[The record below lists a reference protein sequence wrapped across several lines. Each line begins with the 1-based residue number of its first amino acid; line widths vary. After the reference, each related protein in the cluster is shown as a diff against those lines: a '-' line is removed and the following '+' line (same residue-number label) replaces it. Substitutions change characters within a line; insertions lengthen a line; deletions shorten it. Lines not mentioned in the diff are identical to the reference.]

1 MKPDFNFRASPARS
15 INIFGNLTDSL
26 VNSVA
31 ADILLLRS
39 VSSDPITVFIN
50 SNGGST
56 RSLEVLEGLLRT
68 SDVDGKHCRIIT
80 VALGN
85 AGSAAATL
93 LASGDYAV
101 AYPSAKI
108 HFHGVRLSDAKE
120 VTMERASDL
129 ATWLKDTNNSTAIRL
144 AGGVASR
151 LVFHYS
157 RLKDEFVKINQAS
170 EKPHTEVECFATCLA
185 ERLSPVGN
193 RIVIKALGRWRSI
206 QDLSAHVFK
215 KLKDEQIDNE
225 TKYDAAILRE
235 IVDYEVK
242 QNAGKDWTLNAHG
255 IGQVVEDY
263 SILRD
268 YHTGEHNNFLH
279 PLVETF
285 SPAFMSPSEN
295 EAFLKA
301 DDNTKKSLKQ
311 KLAVKIQPFWYFTV
325 SLCRHLQE
333 EENALTNEDAYWL
346 GAVDEIIGSG
356 LPCIRELVETNLEQL
371 ELKDRNEQRT

>member
-1 MKPDFNFRASPARS
+1 MKPDLNFRANPARS
-15 INIFGNLTDSL
+15 INVFGTLTDSL

-31 ADILLLRS
+31 IEILRLRS
-39 VSSDPITVFIN
+39 ISSDPLTIFVN

-56 RSLEVLEGLLRT
+56 RSLEILEGLLRT

-80 VALGN
+80 VAMGN

-93 LASGDYAV
+93 LASGDYAI

-144 AGGVASR
+144 AESFAPR

-157 RLKDEFVKINQAS
+157 RLKEEFDKIPRAS
-170 EKPHTEVECFATCLA
+170 GKTNSEVDCFANCLRD
-185 ERLSPVGN
+185 RLSPVGN
-193 RIVIKALGRWRSI
+193 RIVEKALRRWRSI
-206 QDLSAHVFK
+206 QDLSAHVFT
-215 KLKDEQIDNE
+215 KLQGEKIDSE
-225 TKYDAAILRE
+225 TAYEASILRE

-242 QNAGKDWTLNAHG
+242 QNAGKDWTLNAQG
-255 IGQVVEDY
+255 IGHVVEDY
-263 SILRD
+263 TILRD
-268 YHTGEHNNFLH
+268 YHTGEHNNFLQ
-279 PLVETF
+279 PLAETF
-285 SPAFMSPSEN
+285 SPAFMSPSEID
-295 EAFLKA
+295 AFTKA
-301 DDNTKKSLKQ
+301 DDEAKVKLKQ
-311 KLAVKIQPFWYFTV
+311 KLAAKILQPFWYFTV

-346 GAVDEIIGSG
+346 GAVDEIVGSG
-356 LPCIRELVETNLEQL
+356 LPCIRDLMETNFDQL
-371 ELKDRNEQRT
+371 ELKNST